1 MGEEEWGD
9 ICNLYVNKLARSN
22 SRLRFPTMEE
32 IADTIPP
39 GTNVLEGIM
48 RREKRFIEVLKGA
61 LSENSTLMWYDLCTH
76 QYRDRNQTFVI
87 YPSMPSIEI
96 DGVVT
101 LIDENFHLRLNE
113 YWPSD
118 ALFRDMRN
126 IIADRL
132 VLDVSTKKKDK
143 WLGIFPKRIIFDE
156 RNITSLIELLKPN
169 ENLVVITDEGLPGWN
184 HPNIEVN
191 IYSKKQSDPE
201 VILHT
206 EYYIE
211 NKGERFV
218 NELPFS
224 KFKVLGNTSK
234 CFVLNNYELEEYLEQ
249 IIPGWMKE
257 VSLELKKRLIQFAGR
272 QIGTRR
278 KL

>member
-1 MGEEEWGD
+1 MGVEEWGD
-9 ICNLYVNKLARSN
+9 ICNRYGKILSLASKV
-22 SRLRFPTMEE
+22 RFPTMEE
-32 IADTIPP
+32 IAGTIPP
-39 GTNVLEGIM
+39 GSSVIEGIR
-48 RREKRFIEVLKGA
+48 RREERFTEVLQGA
-61 LSENSTLMWYDLCTH
+61 LTEHSPLMWYDLCTH
-76 QYRDRNQTFVI
+76 QERDRGQTFVI
-87 YPSMPSIEI
+87 YPSMPSVEI

-101 LIDENFHLRLNE
+101 LIDENFHRRLNE

-118 ALFRDMRN
+118 LLFRDMRN
-126 IIADRL
+126 VIAERL
-132 VLDVSTKKKDK
+132 VQDVSWKKKGK

-156 RNITSLIELLKPN
+156 NNITSLIELLRPS

-184 HPNIEVN
+184 HPNIELN
-191 IYSKKQSDPE
+191 IYSKKRSDPE

-211 NKGERFV
+211 NKGVRYV

-234 CFVLNNYELEEYLEQ
+234 CFVLNTYDLEEYLDK

-272 QIGTRR
+272 QMGTRR
-278 KL
+278 KS